1 MTAPSIKH
9 KNVHIDAEL
18 PLSEEQPSSDA
29 QAAVQTPP
37 KSAADALKRVV
48 GTMVRWTTIG
58 AMVFITLAWIA
69 MLLWLTIA
77 LILQI
82 I

>member
-1 MTAPSIKH
+1 MTAPSIKQ
-9 KNVHIDAEL
+9 KNVHVDAEF
-18 PLSEEQPSSDA
+18 PPSEEQPSSDA

-37 KSAADALKRVV
+37 KSSAGALKRVV

-58 AMVFITLAWIA
+58 AMVFVTLAWIA
-69 MLLWLTIA
+69 MLLWLTFA
-77 LILQI
+77 LIPKI

>member
-1 MTAPSIKH
+1 MTAPSIKQ
-9 KNVHIDAEL
+9 KNVHIDAEF
-18 PLSEEQPSSDA
+18 PPSEEQPSSDA
-29 QAAVQTPP
+29 QTAVQTPP
-37 KSAADALKRVV
+37 KSSADVLKRVV

-58 AMVFITLAWIA
+58 AMVLVTLAWIA